1 MKPTP
6 KIEKVIAQLNKAATE
21 SEKRHSVITRKET
34 ERMMSRIDIILSY
47 YLNKARTPDGR
58 TNIRLLLQPV
68 NPTYKEERLAEFDE
82 LNKLEPQTKDFTP
95 GSRDIKTELDMMHYE
110 VLKAGMISSLS
121 VAPKQIAEY
130 TALIGILA
138 AIADDLNHYKIKVS
152 DKAITKEILTY
163 TANVIN
169 YTNKLVDTTI
179 IQQQTPLMIQKY
191 AEEEYK
197 KRIENSANRMTY
209 TRDTFLINETLK
221 ESPDKWYMFRTKE
234 DSRVCSKCRELNARV
249 FKYGEAMTG
258 TNYPPLHQNCRCVV
272 IPIDM
277 MENES
282 TDDNDNNNE

>member
-1 MKPTP
+1 MRPTP

-21 SEKRHSVITRKET
+21 SEKRQSIITRKET
-34 ERMMSRIDIILSY
+34 ERMMSRIDVILSY

-58 TNIRLLLQPV
+58 TNIRLLLKPV
-68 NPTYKEERLAEFDE
+68 NPTYKEEKLAEFDE
-82 LNKLEPQTKDFTP
+82 LNKLEPQTKEFTP

-138 AIADDLNHYKIKVS
+138 AIADDLNHYKVTVS
-152 DKAITKEILTY
+152 NKAVTKEILTY

-169 YTNKLVDTTI
+169 YTNKLIDTTI
-179 IQQQTPLMIQKY
+179 IQQKTPLEIQKY
-191 AEEEYK
+191 TEEEYR

-234 DSRVCSKCRELNARV
+234 DSRVCSKCRALNAKV

-258 TNYPPLHQNCRCVV
+258 VNYPPLHQNCRCVV
-272 IPIDM
+272 IPIDQ

-282 TDDNDNNNE
+282 TDDNDNNNR

>member
-1 MKPTP
+1 MRPTP

-21 SEKRHSVITRKET
+21 SEKRQSIITRKET
-34 ERMMSRIDIILSY
+34 ERMMSRIDVILSY
-47 YLNKARTPDGR
+47 YLNKAKEPDGR
-58 TNIRLLLQPV
+58 VNIRHLLKPV
-68 NPTYKEERLAEFDE
+68 NPTYKEEKLMEFDE
-82 LNKLEPQTKDFTP
+82 LNKLEPQTKEFTP

-138 AIADDLNHYKIKVS
+138 AIADDLNHYKVTVS
-152 DKAITKEILTY
+152 NKAVTKEILTY

-169 YTNKLVDTTI
+169 YTNKLIDTTI
-179 IQQQTPLMIQKY
+179 IQQKTPLEIQKY
-191 AEEEYK
+191 AEEEYR

-234 DSRVCSKCRELNARV
+234 DSRVCSKCRALNAKV

-258 TNYPPLHQNCRCVV
+258 VNYPPLHQNCRCVV
-272 IPIDM
+272 IPIDQ

-282 TDDNDNNNE
+282 TDDNDNNNR